1 MYVFLCEG
9 RVFAIWC
16 HCAVREQRT
25 GQEGAHDEA
34 IVAFRVME
42 TCRRADYMHDG
53 FVPAVPCGVQCVAFI
68 PYWFTADA
76 FTDSAVGPTPT
87 PTAVPMTI
95 TFMSPAFHSGA
106 SIPPQYTC
114 AGVNAGPNIS
124 PPLAWSGAP
133 QQTISFAVIM
143 EDISGGVY
151 HWIVF
156 NIPAGIHDL
165 PENIPHGGQL
175 ANGARQGINDVD
187 VVGYY
192 GPCPALPRGST
203 DTYVLTIYAL
213 DTTLNLDGGASWR
226 DMLAAI
232 NGHILAEGQF
242 DGTFKLPKS

>member
-1 MYVFLCEG
+1 MKRSSRPRSRQRANTLAICVTVLSFLPLVACS
-9 RVFAIWC
+9 VSPSS
-16 HCAVREQRT
+16 HT
-25 GQEGAHDEA
+25 GPQA
-34 IVAFRVME
+34 
-42 TCRRADYMHDG
+42 TPSPT
-53 FVPAVPCGVQCVAFI
+53 VPL
-68 PYWFTADA
+68 
-76 FTDSAVGPTPT
+76 GPTPT

-95 TFMSPAFHSGA
+95 TFMSPAFQSGK

-114 AGVNAGPNIS
+114 AGINAGPNIS

-133 QQTISFAVIM
+133 QQTVSFTVIM

-165 PENIPHGGQL
+165 PANVPHGDQL

-203 DTYVLTIYAL
+203 DNYVFTIYAL
-213 DTTLNLDGGASWR
+213 DVSLNLDGGATWR
-226 DMLAAI
+226 DVLAAI

-242 DGTFKLPKS
+242 DGTFKLPNS